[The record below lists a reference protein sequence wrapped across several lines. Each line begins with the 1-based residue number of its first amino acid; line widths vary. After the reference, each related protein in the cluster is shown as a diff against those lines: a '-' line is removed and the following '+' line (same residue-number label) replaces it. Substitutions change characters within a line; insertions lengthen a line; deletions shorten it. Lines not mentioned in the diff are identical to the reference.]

1 MIGNFLGRDKRT
13 VNAAKTHS
21 RSEAELRTDPRPYPD
36 NSCVSKDPIAV
47 GDMCSYRHVSELAE
61 YKPNA
66 TAKSVYNNI
75 IYKKNSCKDRNNKK
89 FRIVTIRNFLGRDKW
104 TRTTDPHLIRVVL

>member
-1 MIGNFLGRDKRT
+1 MIGNFLDKDKRT
-13 VNAAKTHS
+13 VNAAKAHS
-21 RSEAELRTDPRPYPD
+21 RSEAELHTDPRPYPD
-36 NSCVSKDPIAV
+36 NSCVRKDPIAV

-75 IYKKNSCKDRNNKK
+75 IYKKTVVKIETIKNS
-89 FRIVTIRNFLGRDKW
+89 VS
-104 TRTTDPHLIRVVL
+104 

>member
-21 RSEAELRTDPRPYPD
+21 RSEAELHTDPRPYPD

-47 GDMCSYRHVSELAE
+47 GDMCSYRHIS
-61 YKPNA
+61 
-66 TAKSVYNNI
+66 
-75 IYKKNSCKDRNNKK
+75 
-89 FRIVTIRNFLGRDKW
+89 
-104 TRTTDPHLIRVVL
+104 